1 LILDFRFE
9 ILELMRIILQN
20 IWRVLVRE
28 LRMMFARPLY
38 LFASV
43 GVMLLSTFFF
53 LTLMKGG
60 AAEKMPMAVVD
71 QDQTT
76 ISRRLIHEMQATPS
90 VDIQLITNSYSEA
103 RDAMQKGKI
112 YGIFVIREGFYRDL
126 VSFKRPQIDFY
137 VTNAYTVGGNTAY
150 KQMLTMANLV
160 SGAFQREVLRKKG
173 MTDDVIMHRIQPIA
187 IEGHMVANPWGNYSI
202 YLVSTILPGILGL
215 VCIMLTIF
223 AIGFELKAR
232 TSHAWL
238 RAAGGNYTI
247 AMIGK
252 LIPYT
257 LIYLILGVG
266 CHLIL
271 YRFVGFP
278 VYGSTWRLMFGL
290 LLFILAMEALGITM
304 IGLLPTLRDALSIGA
319 LYSMLGFSLSGFTY
333 PQMAML
339 PPVKALSYMEP
350 LRHYYLIYVNE
361 ALMAAPVENS
371 IPYMLA
377 LTLFMVASLCVAPRL
392 HRALVYWNYPL
403 K

>member
-1 LILDFRFE
+1 MKYIF
-9 ILELMRIILQN
+9 IN

-28 LRMMFARPLY
+28 LKMMFARPLY

-60 AAEKMPMAVVD
+60 TAEKMPVAVVD
-71 QDQTT
+71 LDQTS

-90 VDIQLITNSYSEA
+90 VDIQLITNSYPEA
-103 RDAMQKGKI
+103 RLSMQQGKI
-112 YGIFVIREGFYRDL
+112 YGIFVIPEGFYSDL
-126 VSFKRPQIDFY
+126 VTFKRPQMDFY

-150 KQMLTMANLV
+150 KQMLTMVNLT

-173 MTDDVIMHRIQPIA
+173 LTDDVIMHRIQPLA
-187 IEGHMVANPWGNYSI
+187 IEGHMVANPWGNYSV

-215 VCIMLTIF
+215 ICLMLTIF
-223 AIGFELKAR
+223 AIGFELKMR

-238 RAAGGNYTI
+238 RAAGGNYTV

-257 LIYLILGVG
+257 VMYLILSVG

-271 YRFVGFP
+271 YRFAGFP
-278 VYGSTWRLMFGL
+278 VYGSTARLMFGL
-290 LLFILAMEALGITM
+290 MLFIFSMEALGITL

-339 PPVKALSYMEP
+339 PPVKALSCLEP

-361 ALMAAPVENS
+361 ALMGAPVENS
-371 IPYMLA
+371 IPHMLA

>member
-1 LILDFRFE
+1 MF
-9 ILELMRIILQN
+9 IIFQN

-28 LRMMFARPLY
+28 LHMMFARPLY

-60 AAEKMPMAVVD
+60 AAEKMPVAVVD
-71 QDQTT
+71 LDQTS
-76 ISRRLIHEMQATPS
+76 ISRRLAHEMQATPS
-90 VDIQLITNSYSEA
+90 VDIQLITNSYPEA
-103 RDAMQKGKI
+103 RAAMQEGKI
-112 YGIFVIREGFYRDL
+112 YGIFVIPDGFYRDL
-126 VSFKRPQIDFY
+126 VNFKRPQMDFY

-150 KQMLTMANLV
+150 KQMLTMVNLT

-173 MTDDVIMHRIQPIA
+173 MTDDVIMHRIQPLT
-187 IEGHMVANPWGNYSI
+187 IEGHMVANPWGNYSV

-215 VCIMLTIF
+215 ICLMLTIF
-223 AIGFELKAR
+223 AIGFELKLR

-238 RAAGGNYTI
+238 RAAGGNYTV

-257 LIYLILGVG
+257 FIYMVLGVG
-266 CHLIL
+266 CHVIL
-271 YRFVGFP
+271 YRFAGFP
-278 VYGSTWRLMFGL
+278 VYGSYGRLMFGL

-339 PPVKALSYMEP
+339 PPVRALSYIEP

-371 IPYMLA
+371 LPNILA
-377 LTLFMVASLCVAPRL
+377 LTGFMLASLFVAPRL
-392 HRALVYWNYPL
+392 HRALVYMNYPL

>member
-1 LILDFRFE
+1 MKSLFI
-9 ILELMRIILQN
+9 N
-20 IWRVLVRE
+20 IWRVCVRE
-28 LRMMFARPLY
+28 LHIMFARPLY
-38 LFASV
+38 MFASV

-71 QDQTT
+71 LDQTS
-76 ISRRLIHEMQATPS
+76 ISRRLTHEMQATPS
-90 VDIQLITNSYSEA
+90 VDIQLITNSYPEA
-103 RDAMQKGKI
+103 REAMQQGKI
-112 YGIFVIREGFYRDL
+112 YGIFIIREGFYRDL
-126 VSFKRPQIDFY
+126 VSLKRPRIDFY
-137 VTNAYTVGGNTAY
+137 VTNSYTLGGNTAY

-173 MTDDVIMHRIQPIA
+173 LPDDVIMHRIQPLA

-215 VCIMLTIF
+215 ICLMLTIF
-223 AIGFELKAR
+223 AIGFELKMR

-238 RAAGGNYTI
+238 RAAGGNYTV

-252 LIPYT
+252 LLPYT
-257 LIYLILGVG
+257 LIYIVLGIG
-266 CHLIL
+266 CHVIL
-271 YRFVGFP
+271 YRFAGFP
-278 VYGSTWRLMFGL
+278 VYGSTGRLLFGL
-290 LLFILAMEALGITM
+290 VLFILAMEALGITL

-333 PQMAML
+333 PQTSML
-339 PPVKALSYMEP
+339 APVKAISYMEP

-371 IPYMLA
+371 LPYMLA
-377 LTLFMVASLCVAPRL
+377 LTVFLLTALCVAPRL

>member
-1 LILDFRFE
+1 MKFIF
-9 ILELMRIILQN
+9 IN

-38 LFASV
+38 MFASV

-53 LTLMKGG
+53 LTLMRGG
-60 AAEKMPMAVVD
+60 SAERMPVAVVD
-71 QDQTT
+71 LDQSS
-76 ISRRLIHEMQATPS
+76 ISRRLAHEMQATPS
-90 VDIQLITNSYSEA
+90 VDIQLVTNSYPEA
-103 RDAMQKGKI
+103 REAMQQGRI

-126 VSFKRPQIDFY
+126 VSLRRPQLDFY
-137 VTNAYTVGGNTAY
+137 TTNSYTVGGNTAY
-150 KQMLTMANLV
+150 KQMLTMVNLT

-173 MTDDVIMHRIQPIA
+173 LPDDVIMHRIQPLA
-187 IEGHMVANPWGNYSI
+187 IEGHMIANPWGNYSV

-215 VCIMLTIF
+215 ICLMLTIF
-223 AIGFELKAR
+223 TIGFELKSR

-238 RAAGGNYTI
+238 RAAGGNYTV

-257 LIYLILGVG
+257 LIYLVLGIG

-271 YRFVGFP
+271 YRYAGFP
-278 VYGSTWRLMFGL
+278 VYGSTARLMFGL
-290 LLFILAMEALGITM
+290 MLFIFAMEALGITL

-319 LYSMLGFSLSGFTY
+319 LYAMLGFSLSGFTY
-333 PQMAML
+333 PQMEML
-339 PPVKALSYMEP
+339 APVKAISYMEP

-371 IPYMLA
+371 IPHMLA
-377 LTLFMVASLCVAPRL
+377 LTVFMLASLTIAPRL

>member
-1 LILDFRFE
+1 MKYIF
-9 ILELMRIILQN
+9 IN
-20 IWRVLVRE
+20 IWRVCVRE
-28 LRMMFARPLY
+28 IHIMFARPLY
-38 LFASV
+38 MFASV
-43 GVMLLSTFFF
+43 GVMVLSTFFF

-71 QDQTT
+71 LDQTS
-76 ISRRLIHEMQATPS
+76 ISRRLTHEMQATPS
-90 VDIQLITNSYSEA
+90 VDIQLITNSYPEA
-103 RDAMQKGKI
+103 REAMQQGKI
-112 YGIFVIREGFYRDL
+112 YGIFIIREGFYRDL
-126 VSFKRPQIDFY
+126 VSLKRPRIDFY
-137 VTNAYTVGGNTAY
+137 VTNSYTLGGNTAY

-173 MTDDVIMHRIQPIA
+173 LPDDVIMNRIQPLA

-215 VCIMLTIF
+215 ICLMLTIF
-223 AIGFELKAR
+223 AIGFELKMR

-238 RAAGGNYTI
+238 RAAGGNYTL

-252 LIPYT
+252 LLPYT
-257 LIYLILGVG
+257 LIYIVLGIG
-266 CHLIL
+266 CHVIL
-271 YRFVGFP
+271 YRFAGFP
-278 VYGSTWRLMFGL
+278 VYGSTGRLLFGL
-290 LLFILAMEALGITM
+290 ELFILAMEALGITL

-333 PQMAML
+333 PQTSML
-339 PPVKALSYMEP
+339 APVKAISYMEP

-371 IPYMLA
+371 LPYMLA
-377 LTLFMVASLCVAPRL
+377 LTVFLLTALCVAPRL

>member
-1 LILDFRFE
+1 MKYIF
-9 ILELMRIILQN
+9 IN
-20 IWRVLVRE
+20 IWRVLLRE
-28 LRMMFARPLY
+28 LHMMFARPLY

-53 LTLMKGG
+53 LTLMQGG
-60 AAEKMPMAVVD
+60 SAEKMPVAVVD
-71 QDQTT
+71 LDQTS

-90 VDIQLITNSYSEA
+90 VDIQLVTNSYPEA
-103 RDAMQKGKI
+103 REAMQQGRI
-112 YGIFVIREGFYRDL
+112 YGIFVIPECFYDEL
-126 VSFKRPQIDFY
+126 VSFKRPKMDFY

-150 KQMLTMANLV
+150 KQMLTMVNLT

-173 MTDDVIMHRIQPIA
+173 LPDDIIMHRIQPLA
-187 IEGHMVANPWGNYSI
+187 IEGHMIANPWGNYSV

-215 VCIMLTIF
+215 ICLMLTIF
-223 AIGFELKAR
+223 AIGFELKMR

-238 RAAGGNYTI
+238 KAAGGNYTV

-339 PPVKALSYMEP
+339 PPVKALSYIEP

-371 IPYMLA
+371 IPHMLA

>member
-1 LILDFRFE
+1 MLIIF
-9 ILELMRIILQN
+9 IN
-20 IWRVLVRE
+20 IWRVLQRE
-28 LRMMFARPLY
+28 LHMMFARPLY
-38 LFASV
+38 MFASV

-53 LTLMKGG
+53 LTLMRGG
-60 AAEKMPMAVVD
+60 SAENMPVAVVD
-71 QDQTT
+71 LDQTS
-76 ISRRLIHEMQATPS
+76 ISRRLCHEMQATSS
-90 VDIQLITNSYSEA
+90 VDIQLITNSYPEA
-103 RDAMQKGKI
+103 RLAMQKGKI

-126 VSFKRPQIDFY
+126 VAFKRPQLDFY
-137 VTNAYTVGGNTAY
+137 VTNSYTVGGNTAY

-173 MTDDVIMHRIQPIA
+173 MTDDIIMHRIQPVA
-187 IEGHMVANPWGNYSI
+187 IEGHMVANPWGNYSV

-215 VCIMLTIF
+215 ICLMVTIF
-223 AIGFELKAR
+223 AVGFELKIR

-238 RAAGGNYTI
+238 RAAGGNYTV

-252 LIPYT
+252 MLPYT
-257 LIYLILGVG
+257 VIYLILGIG

-271 YRFVGFP
+271 YRFAGFP
-278 VYGSTWRLMFGL
+278 VYGSTARLMFGL
-290 LLFILAMEALGITM
+290 LLFIIAMEALGIFL

-371 IPYMLA
+371 IPHMLA
-377 LTLFMVASLCVAPRL
+377 LTLFLVASLCVAPRL
-392 HRALVYWNYPL
+392 HRALVYQNYPL

>member
-1 LILDFRFE
+1 
-9 ILELMRIILQN
+9 
-20 IWRVLVRE
+20 
-28 LRMMFARPLY
+28 MMFARPLY

-53 LTLMKGG
+53 LTLMQGG
-60 AAEKMPMAVVD
+60 SAEKMPVAVVD
-71 QDQTT
+71 LDQTS

-90 VDIQLITNSYSEA
+90 VDIQLITNSYPEA
-103 RDAMQKGKI
+103 REAMQQGRI
-112 YGIFVIREGFYRDL
+112 YGIFVIPECFYDEL
-126 VSFKRPQIDFY
+126 VSFKRPKMDFY

-150 KQMLTMANLV
+150 KQMLTMVNLT

-173 MTDDVIMHRIQPIA
+173 LPDDVIMHRIQPLA
-187 IEGHMVANPWGNYSI
+187 IEGHMIANPWGNYSV

-215 VCIMLTIF
+215 ICLMLTIF

-238 RAAGGNYTI
+238 QAAGGNYTV

-257 LIYLILGVG
+257 LIYLTLGIG
-266 CHLIL
+266 CHFIL
-271 YRFVGFP
+271 FRFAGFP
-278 VYGSTWRLMFGL
+278 VYGSQARLMLGL
-290 LLFILAMEALGITM
+290 LLFILAMEALGITL

-333 PQMAML
+333 PNMAML
-339 PPVKALSYMEP
+339 PPIRALSYIEP

-361 ALMAAPVENS
+361 ALMAGSIENT
-371 IPYMLA
+371 IHAMLA
-377 LTLFMVASLCVAPRL
+377 LTAFMLVSLTVARRL
-392 HRALVYWNYPL
+392 HRALIYQNYPL

>member
-1 LILDFRFE
+1 MF
-9 ILELMRIILQN
+9 IIFQN

-28 LRMMFARPLY
+28 LHMMFARPLY

-60 AAEKMPMAVVD
+60 AAEKMPVAVVD
-71 QDQTT
+71 LDQTS
-76 ISRRLIHEMQATPS
+76 ISRRLAHEMQATPS
-90 VDIQLITNSYSEA
+90 VDIQLVTNSFPEA
-103 RDAMQKGKI
+103 RRAMQEGKI
-112 YGIFVIREGFYRDL
+112 YGIFVIPSDFYRDL
-126 VSFKRPQIDFY
+126 VDFKRPQMDFY

-150 KQMLTMANLV
+150 KQMLTMVNLT

-173 MTDDVIMHRIQPIA
+173 MTDDVIMHRIQPLT
-187 IEGHMVANPWGNYSI
+187 IEGHMVANPWGNYSV

-215 VCIMLTIF
+215 ICLMLTIF
-223 AIGFELKAR
+223 AIGFELKSR

-238 RAAGGNYTI
+238 RAAGGNYTV

-257 LIYLILGVG
+257 FIYMVLGIG
-266 CHLIL
+266 CHVIL
-271 YRFVGFP
+271 YRFAGFP
-278 VYGSTWRLMFGL
+278 VYGSYGRLMFGL

-319 LYSMLGFSLSGFTY
+319 LYAMLGFSLSGFTY

-339 PPVKALSYMEP
+339 PPVRALSYIEP

-371 IPYMLA
+371 LPNMLA
-377 LTLFMVASLCVAPRL
+377 LTGFMLASLFVAPRL
-392 HRALVYWNYPL
+392 HRALVYMNFPL

>member
-1 LILDFRFE
+1 
-9 ILELMRIILQN
+9 MKIILQN
-20 IWRVLVRE
+20 IWRVLLRE
-28 LRMMFARPLY
+28 LKMMFARPLY

-71 QDQTT
+71 LDQTT

-90 VDIQLITNSYSEA
+90 VDIQLITNSYPEA
-103 RDAMQKGKI
+103 RQAMQNGKI
-112 YGIFVIREGFYRDL
+112 YGIFIIREGFYRDL

-137 VTNAYTVGGNTAY
+137 VTNAYTVGGNTTY

-173 MTDDVIMHRIQPIA
+173 LTDDVIMHRIQPLA

-215 VCIMLTIF
+215 VCLMLTIF

-257 LIYLILGVG
+257 LIYLVLGIG

-278 VYGSTWRLMFGL
+278 VYGSTGRLMFGL

-339 PPVKALSYMEP
+339 PPVKALSYLAP

-371 IPYMLA
+371 LPNALA
-377 LTLFMVASLCVAPRL
+377 LTAFMLASLCVAPRL

>member
-1 LILDFRFE
+1 MKYIF
-9 ILELMRIILQN
+9 IN
-20 IWRVLVRE
+20 IYRVLQRE
-28 LRMMFARPLY
+28 LHMMFARPLY
-38 LFASV
+38 MFASV

-53 LTLMKGG
+53 LTLMRGG
-60 AAEKMPMAVVD
+60 AAENMPVAVVD
-71 QDQTT
+71 LDQTS

-90 VDIQLITNSYSEA
+90 VDIQLVTNSYPEA
-103 RDAMQKGKI
+103 REAMQQGKI
-112 YGIFVIREGFYRDL
+112 YGIFVIREGFYSDL
-126 VSFKRPQIDFY
+126 VAFKRPQLDFY

-150 KQMLTMANLV
+150 KQLLTMANLT

-173 MTDDVIMHRIQPIA
+173 LPDDIIMHRIQPLA
-187 IEGHMVANPWGNYSI
+187 IEGHMVANPWGNYSV

-215 VCIMLTIF
+215 ICLMLTVF

-238 RAAGGNYTI
+238 RAAGGNYTV

-257 LIYLILGVG
+257 FIYLVLGIG

-271 YRFVGFP
+271 YRYADFP
-278 VYGSTWRLMFGL
+278 VYGSHGR
-290 LLFILAMEALGITM
+290 LLFGMVLYIFAMEGLGITL
-304 IGLLPTLRDALSIGA
+304 IGLLPTLRDAISIGA

-333 PQMAML
+333 PQMCML
-339 PPVKALSYMEP
+339 PPVRALSYMEP

-361 ALMAAPVENS
+361 ALMAAPPENS
-371 IPYMLA
+371 IIYMLA
-377 LTLFMVASLCVAPRL
+377 LNAFMLSALCVAPRL
-392 HRALVYWNYPL
+392 HRALVYQNYPL

>member
-1 LILDFRFE
+1 
-9 ILELMRIILQN
+9 MRYIFIN
-20 IWRVLVRE
+20 IGRVMQRE
-28 LRMMFARPLY
+28 LKMMFARPLY
-38 LFASV
+38 LFASA

-53 LTLMKGG
+53 LTLMRGG
-60 AAEKMPMAVVD
+60 SAEKMPVAVVD
-71 QDQTT
+71 LDQTS

-90 VDIQLITNSYSEA
+90 VDIQLITNSYPEA
-103 RDAMQKGKI
+103 REAMQQGKI
-112 YGIFVIREGFYRDL
+112 YGIFVIPECFYDEL
-126 VSFKRPQIDFY
+126 VSFKRPKMDFY

-150 KQMLTMANLV
+150 KQMLTMVNLT

-173 MTDDVIMHRIQPIA
+173 MPDEIIMHRIQPLA
-187 IEGHMVANPWGNYSI
+187 IEGHMIANPWGNYSV

-215 VCIMLTIF
+215 ICLMLTIF
-223 AIGFELKAR
+223 AIGFELKMR

-238 RAAGGNYTI
+238 KAAGGNYTV

-257 LIYLILGVG
+257 LIYIILGVG
-266 CHLIL
+266 CHIIL
-271 YRFVGFP
+271 YRFAGFP
-278 VYGSTWRLMFGL
+278 VYGSHSRLMFGL
-290 LLFILAMEALGITM
+290 LLFIFAMEGLGITL

-333 PQMAML
+333 PQMSML
-339 PPVKALSYMEP
+339 APVKALSYMEP

-371 IPYMLA
+371 IPHMLA
-377 LTLFMVASLCVAPRL
+377 LTAFMLASLFVAPRL
-392 HRALVYWNYPL
+392 CNALIYQNYPL

>member
-1 LILDFRFE
+1 MKTIFF
-9 ILELMRIILQN
+9 N
-20 IWRVLVRE
+20 IWRVCVRE
-28 LRMMFARPLY
+28 IHIMFARPLY
-38 LFASV
+38 IFASV

-60 AAEKMPMAVVD
+60 AAENMPMAVVD
-71 QDQTT
+71 LDQTT

-90 VDIQLITNSYSEA
+90 VDIRLITNSYPEA
-103 RDAMQKGKI
+103 RQAMQQGKI
-112 YGIFVIREGFYRDL
+112 YGIFVIPEGFYDKL
-126 VSFKRPQIDFY
+126 VTLKRPQIDFY
-137 VTNAYTVGGNTAY
+137 FTNSYTVGGNTAY
-150 KQMLTMANLV
+150 KQMLTMANLI

-173 MTDDVIMHRIQPIA
+173 LPDDVIMHRIQPLA
-187 IEGHMVANPWGNYSI
+187 IEGHMVANPWGNYSV

-215 VCIMLTIF
+215 ICLMLTIF
-223 AIGFELKAR
+223 AIGFELKSR
-232 TSHAWL
+232 TSHTWL
-238 RAAGGNYTI
+238 RVAGGNYTV

-257 LIYLILGVG
+257 LIYIVLGIG
-266 CHLIL
+266 CHVIL
-271 YRFVGFP
+271 YRFAGFP
-278 VYGSTWRLMFGL
+278 VYGSTARLMFGL
-290 LLFILAMEALGITM
+290 LLFIFAMEALGITL

-319 LYSMLGFSLSGFTY
+319 LYAMLGFSLSGFTY

-350 LRHYYLIYVNE
+350 LRHYFLIYVNE

-371 IPYMLA
+371 IPHMLA
-377 LTLFMVASLCVAPRL
+377 LTVFMLASLCVAPRL